1 MNLQDWFFKTKLDFS
16 DPNKQ
21 IWPNRPVHLVTSVLT
36 YINSK
41 IIPFYLKHIA
51 RRCSG
56 SVGSLKLFLFLLRF
70 YPYLPIRFETTP
82 PTSWNLYK
90 CGHDKA
96 STPGSNHEISTA
108 FTFRHIRTS
117 SSCLD
122 VYVIFFTARITFFS
136 QKMQC
141 IHCIYTSHSKFKP
154 RKFWIS
160 WCFLQMVCNGL
171 KSEHLK
177 PTLRHCHL
185 VSLKS
190 LQKLKR

>member
-70 YPYLPIRFETTP
+70 GPYLPIRFETTP

-96 STPGSNHEISTA
+96 STPGSNHEISTVY
-108 FTFRHIRTS
+108 THQDQLIMPRCLRH
-117 SSCLD
+117 
-122 VYVIFFTARITFFS
+122 FF
-136 QKMQC
+136 
-141 IHCIYTSHSKFKP
+141 HSKDYF
-154 RKFWIS
+154 
-160 WCFLQMVCNGL
+160 FLAKNAMHSLYIYVTQQVQTQKILNFVMLFANGL
-171 KSEHLK
+171 
-177 PTLRHCHL
+177 
-185 VSLKS
+185 
-190 LQKLKR
+190 